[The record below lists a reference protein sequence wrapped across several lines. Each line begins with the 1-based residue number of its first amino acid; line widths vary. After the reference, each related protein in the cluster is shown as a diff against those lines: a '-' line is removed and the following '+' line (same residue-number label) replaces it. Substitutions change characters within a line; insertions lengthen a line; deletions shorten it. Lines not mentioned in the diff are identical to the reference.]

1 MPAGRPSKYDP
12 KYCDLVLKIMGEGL
26 SLTAFAGHI
35 GVDRATIDN
44 WRQEFPDFFLACKQG
59 QAVRTM
65 FLERGMLQPDMPG
78 PAVNARRFALA
89 NAAPDEWREKQQLEH
104 TGANGTALPPMVVN
118 VLPATPRTDEA
129 Q

>member
-12 KYCDLVLKIMGEGL
+12 KFCDEVVKVMGEGL

-35 GVDRATIDN
+35 GVDRSTISE
-44 WRQEFPDFFLACKQG
+44 WMAVHPEFSLACKRG

-65 FLERGMLQPDMPG
+65 TLERGMLHPDMPG

-89 NAAPDEWREKQQLEH
+89 NAAPDEWREKQQVEH
-104 TGANGTALPPMVVN
+104 SGPDGGAIQVRAIVDFVKPSDSLV
-118 VLPATPRTDEA
+118 
-129 Q
+129 